1 FRKLASN
8 RFGGGTSCTT
18 ARGSRGGGPRGRSA
32 WRCSAPA
39 PCLFGDREARDHS
52 RDMVR
57 NILATWRERRNL
69 DTASPLRAVPSIVA
83 HSRSLDIPSESRGAR
98 MRSPPRG
105 RFLKRTFDKIK
116 RTFKMN
122 EWTGGN
128 RHAARARRRATTR
141 LPAADRRVASVEAS
155 RAAARRATR

>member
-1 FRKLASN
+1 AAHRARPLEVRGEEGLGAGAHGDVALRPLVFLA
-8 RFGGGTSCTT
+8 T
-18 ARGSRGGGPRGRSA
+18 
-32 WRCSAPA
+32 
-39 PCLFGDREARDHS
+39 
-52 RDMVR
+52 VR
-57 NILATWRERRNL
+57 RVTILATWCETFSRHGANAEIST
-69 DTASPLRAVPSIVA
+69 TASPLRAVPSIVA

>member
-1 FRKLASN
+1 A
-8 RFGGGTSCTT
+8 
-18 ARGSRGGGPRGRSA
+18 ARGWRGGGRRGRSA

-39 PCLFGDREARDHS
+39 PCLFGHREARDHS

-69 DTASPLRAVPSIVA
+69 DHREPSSRRAV
-83 HSRSLDIPSESRGAR
+83 HCRSLALAR
-98 MRSPPRG
+98 HSVRITWRANALAASGG